1 MALPAEPR
9 QKMINLMY
17 LVLTAMLALNVSAE
31 ILNAF
36 RTVDNSLTETN
47 KTINRSTATI
57 MQSLE
62 DKKKDPASA
71 AKAEIWYPKAAQA
84 QALST
89 GMFDYIQNLRMKI
102 LKDAAFNPTKE
113 NNFDST
119 FKADNLD
126 IATRIMIEEKEGPK
140 LLAKLAQYKK
150 DLLAIDPEIAQKF
163 QNSLQIDLNIP
174 KVQDKGNK
182 TWEAAYFH
190 MVPTVAAITIL
201 SKFQNDVKTS
211 ENKVVAFCHDQ
222 VGHVEVRFSRFEA
235 IIGQSTNYAMP
246 GQPIEIKAGIGAF
259 ADAARPTITIGGR
272 TQQVGDSGFVRY
284 QTTAETSL
292 GVKTIPVHIEYK
304 DQDGK
309 DQVINRTITYT
320 VGQASTAIALPEM
333 NVLYIGYPNRITVSA
348 SGVGA
353 EKINISTSGGPANI
367 TKKAPGDFI
376 VNVTQQAD
384 NFVIAAVADGK
395 NIGSS
400 AFRVRQ
406 MPQPNATVGG
416 KESGDYVSAAAMAAQ
431 PGVGAYIKNFP
442 LNLKYQVVKFKT
454 VGVNEDGDV
463 LPIACPGN
471 TFTGPARNMIK
482 NMKSGDLLTIE
493 DIYCQ
498 GPDGRTIKLPSLVYN
513 IQ

>member
-309 DQVINRTITYT
+309 DQVINRTIT
-320 VGQASTAIALPEM
+320 
-333 NVLYIGYPNRITVSA
+333 
-348 SGVGA
+348 
-353 EKINISTSGGPANI
+353 
-367 TKKAPGDFI
+367 
-376 VNVTQQAD
+376 
-384 NFVIAAVADGK
+384 
-395 NIGSS
+395 
-400 AFRVRQ
+400 
-406 MPQPNATVGG
+406 
-416 KESGDYVSAAAMAAQ
+416 
-431 PGVGAYIKNFP
+431 
-442 LNLKYQVVKFKT
+442 
-454 VGVNEDGDV
+454 
-463 LPIACPGN
+463 
-471 TFTGPARNMIK
+471 
-482 NMKSGDLLTIE
+482 
-493 DIYCQ
+493 
-498 GPDGRTIKLPSLVYN
+498 
-513 IQ
+513 